1 MGYLII
7 PTMNAQTYGNF
18 SQTVS
23 LDGIDYQLQYKYN
36 DRESFWYFNLLDT
49 EDNPI
54 KTGIK
59 IVSNWPFLR
68 NVVNTTRPGGELI
81 GVDTRQPPLDPGFDD
96 LGFAVKM
103 GYIEEDELA

>member
-7 PTMNAQTYGNF
+7 PTTNAQTYGNF

-23 LDGIDYQLQYKYN
+23 LDGIDYQLLYKYN
-36 DRESFWYFNLLDT
+36 DREGFWYFDLLDT

-68 NVVNTTRPGGELI
+68 NLKQAPRPSGELLA
-81 GVDTRQPPLDPGFDD
+81 VDTRQPPLDPEFDD
-96 LGFAVKM
+96 LGFDVKM
-103 GYIEEDELA
+103 GYIEQDSLP